1 VKTGVYLQTLRVI
14 KPYFANHLQ
23 VTGTGD
29 DFSAGLPTAHYPL
42 NPKISTEKT
51 MEEIKTIEIHDK
63 IFEETYTAHIQRNGT
78 NWLGWIPDVP
88 KVKCEEST
96 EKTLLKTL
104 EKKLHEALVAEE
116 EAWEKQFEEDVKAG
130 KLDHLRKEALEDV
143 RAGRF
148 KYL

>member
-1 VKTGVYLQTLRVI
+1 
-14 KPYFANHLQ
+14 
-23 VTGTGD
+23 
-29 DFSAGLPTAHYPL
+29 
-42 NPKISTEKT
+42 
-51 MEEIKTIEIHDK
+51 MEEMKTIEIHDK
-63 IFEETYTAHIQRNGT
+63 VFEETYTAHIQRNGT

-116 EAWEKQFEEDVKAG
+116 EAWEKRFEEDVKAG